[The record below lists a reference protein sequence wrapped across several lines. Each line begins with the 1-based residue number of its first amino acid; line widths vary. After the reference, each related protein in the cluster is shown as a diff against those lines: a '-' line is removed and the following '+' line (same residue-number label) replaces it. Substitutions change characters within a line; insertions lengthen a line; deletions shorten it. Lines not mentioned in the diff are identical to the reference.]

1 MMMKRFLL
9 KKYSSKPSF
18 PRRRESTSATMDFR
32 LRGNDKVGY
41 VFALL
46 FVIFTTNSIA
56 QQAINTPAT
65 SEIMNENAFFS
76 MQESPWVILGGLAYH
91 SCRTCKFRES
101 NPGLALQW
109 KSPWFEELTGL
120 QNTRLTAGG
129 YINSNNRDSVY
140 AGAQW
145 LPYSYGPVSLGLQAV
160 LISGYKEAVITPVL
174 LPLMSVET
182 QHIGLDV
189 YAVPK
194 LAKVSAALFA
204 TFKVRF

>member
-1 MMMKRFLL
+1 MIVKRLL
-9 KKYSSKPSF
+9 LSLAP
-18 PRRRESTSATMDFR
+18 
-32 LRGNDKVGY
+32 LL
-41 VFALL
+41 FAL
-46 FVIFTTNSIA
+46 FTTNSIA

-65 SEIMNENAFFS
+65 IEIKAENAFFS
-76 MQESPWVILGGLAYH
+76 TQESPWVVLGGLAYH
-91 SCRTCKFRES
+91 SCRTCKFRER

-120 QNTRLTAGG
+120 ENTRLTAGG

-145 LPYSYGPVSLGLQAV
+145 MPYSYGPLKLGLQAA
-160 LISGYKEAVITPVL
+160 LITGYLEAGITPVL
-174 LPLMSVET
+174 LPLVSVET
-182 QHIGLDV
+182 QHVGIDL

-194 LAKVSAALFA
+194 MSKVSAAVFA

>member
-1 MMMKRFLL
+1 MMLKPKISALFAFL
-9 KKYSSKPSF
+9 
-18 PRRRESTSATMDFR
+18 
-32 LRGNDKVGY
+32 
-41 VFALL
+41 
-46 FVIFTTNSIA
+46 IFTINSVAA
-56 QQAINTPAT
+56 QAVNTPAT
-65 SEIMNENAFFS
+65 IEIKHENAFFS
-76 MQESPWVILGGLAYH
+76 TQESPWLVLGGLAYH

-109 KSPWFEELTGL
+109 TSPWFDQLTGL

-145 LPYSYGPVSLGLQAV
+145 IPYSYGPIKLGLQAV
-160 LISGYKEAVITPVL
+160 LITGYKEAIITPVL
-174 LPLMSVET
+174 LPLVSLET
-182 QHIGLDV
+182 QHAGVDV

-194 LAKVSAALFA
+194 MAKVSAAVFA